1 MLARIAENGRASE
14 IASSVDIS
22 QAIQWVAQSW
32 NEVSLESIEACINE
46 YLSERKVELLSSDD
60 DNDENC
66 IAEGSETIEPAVSY
80 SEALVLFDELAYVD
94 GMSLEGINILFLLH
108 EKIKKLTIQSKKQ
121 SSIKIF
127 FSSKLKQLSVCLE

>member
-1 MLARIAENGRASE
+1 M
-14 IASSVDIS
+14 
-22 QAIQWVAQSW
+22 
-32 NEVSLESIEACINE
+32 
-46 YLSERKVELLSSDD
+46 LSSDD

-108 EKIKKLTIQSKKQ
+108 EKIKELTIQSKKQ